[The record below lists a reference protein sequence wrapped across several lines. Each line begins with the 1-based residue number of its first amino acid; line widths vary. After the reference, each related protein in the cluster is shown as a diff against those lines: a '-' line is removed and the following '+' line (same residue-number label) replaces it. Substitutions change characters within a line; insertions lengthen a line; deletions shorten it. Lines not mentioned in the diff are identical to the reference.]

1 MSNKNRISSFLL
13 PFAAAILIAG
23 FAPAQ
28 EKGKDGAKPEKTIKG
43 AEEKST
49 KGADKA
55 DNKQQP
61 ENKQQPKNN
70 NPTRKD
76 GKEGNAYDKLR
87 MGPNGLPMP
96 ADRTASIEAKRVLDE
111 AKAGLGQAISGSAGT
126 SNAAVE
132 NELWKQDDYRQA
144 SLDLRRAQA
153 DYDAVR
159 RPIFDAL
166 RADAFYK
173 ELDKKQRERQRV
185 ISNLVMT
192 GRGSFD
198 WLFPHAMEALEV
210 RSRMTREEI
219 MAMAQAPEVEDARQ
233 RMLDHAAKVRAIR
246 ANSVAQMTNSEDAR
260 AARDELDSARDTVK
274 AAQRAYNVAL
284 AEEAEYERIR
294 QAYLEEVRRTGK
306 APAAG
311 N

>member
-1 MSNKNRISSFLL
+1 
-13 PFAAAILIAG
+13 
-23 FAPAQ
+23 
-28 EKGKDGAKPEKTIKG
+28 
-43 AEEKST
+43 
-49 KGADKA
+49 
-55 DNKQQP
+55 
-61 ENKQQPKNN
+61 
-70 NPTRKD
+70 
-76 GKEGNAYDKLR
+76 
-87 MGPNGLPMP
+87 
-96 ADRTASIEAKRVLDE
+96 
-111 AKAGLGQAISGSAGT
+111 
-126 SNAAVE
+126 
-132 NELWKQDDYRQA
+132 
-144 SLDLRRAQA
+144 
-153 DYDAVR
+153 
-159 RPIFDAL
+159 
-166 RADAFYK
+166 
-173 ELDKKQRERQRV
+173 
-185 ISNLVMT
+185 
-192 GRGSFD
+192 
-198 WLFPHAMEALEV
+198 V

>member
-1 MSNKNRISSFLL
+1 MSKKNTISSFLL
-13 PFAAAILIAG
+13 PFAAAILVAG

-28 EKGKDGAKPEKTIKG
+28 EKGKDASKPDKN
-43 AEEKST
+43 T
-49 KGADKA
+49 KGVDKV
-55 DNKQQP
+55 
-61 ENKQQPKNN
+61 ENKPQPKNN
-70 NPTRKD
+70 NPARKD
-76 GKEGNAYDKLR
+76 GNAYDKLR

-126 SNAAVE
+126 SNAAIE

-219 MAMAQAPEVEDARQ
+219 MAMAQAPEVEEARQ
-233 RMLDHAAKVRAIR
+233 RMLDQAAKVRAIR